1 MTNKE
6 IIKVFAD
13 MLKEQFDHYGVEYTA
28 YTIVD
33 DVVKEMGVS
42 ND

>member
-1 MTNKE
+1 MSDKE
-6 IIKVFAD
+6 IIKAFAD

-33 DVVKEMGVS
+33 DVKKEMGVS